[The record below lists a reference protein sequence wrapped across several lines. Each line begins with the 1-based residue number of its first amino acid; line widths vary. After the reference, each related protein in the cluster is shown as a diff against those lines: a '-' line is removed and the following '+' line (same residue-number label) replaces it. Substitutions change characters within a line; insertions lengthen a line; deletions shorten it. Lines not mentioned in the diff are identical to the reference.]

1 MINEETALKVYHLI
15 HPGETKDAHAF
26 GLNID
31 ENENIINHLEISKG
45 RDIYQVLEKLSDDA
59 SGLIWDYIAVTT
71 QGWAAPFNDKKQ
83 SDNIRPSEHPE
94 RTRVFLVSIVN
105 SSREIISILHLEDQ
119 EPEVDSTGTGDLAD
133 ALRNVYP
140 KEKINYENPKQFFV

>member
-15 HPGETKDAHAF
+15 HPGQTKDAHAF

-31 ENENIINHLEISKG
+31 ENENIINHLEISRG
-45 RDIYQVLEKLSDDA
+45 GDIYQVLEKLSDDA

-71 QGWAAPFNDKKQ
+71 QGWAAPLRNDKN
-83 SDNIRPSEHPE
+83 DDTRPSEHPE

-105 SSREIISILHLEDQ
+105 SSREIISILKLEDQ
-119 EPEVDSTGTGDLAD
+119 EPEVDSTGTGDLAN

-140 KEKINYENPKQFFV
+140 KEKIDYENPKQFFV

>member
-15 HPGETKDAHAF
+15 HPGETKNAHAF

-31 ENENIINHLEISKG
+31 DNENIINHLEISQG

-71 QGWAAPFNDKKQ
+71 QGWAAPIKNND
-83 SDNIRPSEHPE
+83 SDDTRPSEHPD
-94 RTRVFLVSIVN
+94 RIRVFLVSIVN
-105 SSREIISILHLEDQ
+105 SSREIISILQLENK

>member
-15 HPGETKDAHAF
+15 HPGETKQAHAF

-31 ENENIINHLEISKG
+31 DNENIINHLEIFKG
-45 RDIYQVLEKLSDDA
+45 NDIYQVLEKLSNDA

-71 QGWAAPFNDKKQ
+71 QGWAAPLGNDEN
-83 SDNIRPSEHPE
+83 DDTRPSEHPE

-105 SSREIISILHLEDQ
+105 SSREIISILKLEDQ
-119 EPEVDSTGTGDLAD
+119 EPEVDSTGTGDLAN